1 MYGNIQ
7 ELPNNFRVPTLS
19 SLLLSCLHCQNEE
32 ISSNWVQVSW
42 MSIMPRNSYQK
53 GKDSSIF
60 PPLLPLPLFQFWMSN
75 VTSFVKRVLRVPMFH
90 FKNSW
95 NMSIFSVSKL
105 SAVRNSEE
113 IISWVRKVFCQIS
126 KKSKVHF
133 WIMNQL
139 FHLFSSYRLNWFR
152 RTIPWFQMWTKSGLW
167 KDGRNNCKTSLNQR
181 PWSRYAGLL
190 WPYFSFCS
198 SYCHTSCHIFYK
210 TLNQKLQMH

>member
-1 MYGNIQ
+1 MTRILFARHFLSVSLVYSQVATWKHLNNHEKSDCHWYQHQNSWFQILQTGRRRLLSCMHGNVQ
-7 ELPNNFRVPTLS
+7 DLPENFRVPTLS
-19 SLLLSCLHCQNEE
+19 SLLLWSLYCQNEE
-32 ISSNWVQVSW
+32 TSSNWVQVSW

-53 GKDSSIF
+53 GKDSIIF

-133 WIMNQL
+133 WIM
-139 FHLFSSYRLNWFR
+139 Y
-152 RTIPWFQMWTKSGLW
+152 
-167 KDGRNNCKTSLNQR
+167 
-181 PWSRYAGLL
+181 
-190 WPYFSFCS
+190 
-198 SYCHTSCHIFYK
+198 
-210 TLNQKLQMH
+210 